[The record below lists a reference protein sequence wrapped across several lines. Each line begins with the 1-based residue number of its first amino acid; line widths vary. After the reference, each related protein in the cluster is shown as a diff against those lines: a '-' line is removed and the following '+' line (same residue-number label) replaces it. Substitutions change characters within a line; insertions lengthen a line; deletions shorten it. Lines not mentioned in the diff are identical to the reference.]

1 MGIPTYQSAR
11 VVFIDKDEVIQ
22 RLLLVRDDS
31 GLKCIIV
38 ECVHFLPVF
47 AQLCNVSLQTGV
59 RGEGAA
65 LLYLERLVFHQSYS
79 RLALRSTN

>member
-11 VVFIDKDEVIQ
+11 VVFIDKDEAIQ
-22 RLLLVRDDS
+22 RLLLVWDDS
-31 GLKCIIV
+31 GVKCIIV

-47 AQLCNVSLQTGV
+47 AQLCNVSLQTG
-59 RGEGAA
+59 GEGAA

>member
-31 GLKCIIV
+31 GVKCIIF

-47 AQLCNVSLQTGV
+47 AQLCNVSLQTG
-59 RGEGAA
+59 GGKGAA
-65 LLYLERLVFHQSYS
+65 LLYLERLVFH
-79 RLALRSTN
+79 